1 MKTLIIYNSFHHQNT
16 EKIALVLAQVLGAE
30 LVKPEAV
37 KVEKLESYDLIGF
50 GSGVYLS
57 KPHRSLFQLIDKF
70 PPLKN
75 KKAFIFFT
83 SGLFPIKLINDFQ
96 TPLLH
101 ALRNKGFENIACFN
115 CRGWDTYGLMK
126 YLGGINRQNPN
137 EKDLQKARDFAQKLL
152 QIK

>member
-16 EKIALVLAQVLGAE
+16 EKITNEIAQVLGAE
-30 LVKPEAV
+30 IAKPETV
-37 KVEKLESYDLIGF
+37 KIEELGNYDLIGF

-57 KPHRSLFQLIDKF
+57 KPHRSLFQLIDQL
-70 PPLKN
+70 PLQNN

-83 SGLFPIKLINDFQ
+83 SGLFPIKFINDFQ
-96 TPLLH
+96 TPLLR
-101 ALRNKGFENIACFN
+101 ALENKGFAVISGFN